1 VCAHESIL
9 YVLLPPEKD
18 KFQRAELFEFE
29 DLEAMVFSNLPNLLG
44 KYTLRYDLRYA
55 VEEVGDDPIEHLDQE
70 GELL

>member
-1 VCAHESIL
+1 MCAHESIL

-29 DLEAMVFSNLPNLLG
+29 DLEAMVFSDLPNLLG
-44 KYTLRYDLRYA
+44 KYTLRYDLRHA
-55 VEEVGDDPIEHLDQE
+55 VEEVGDDPIEHLDQK